1 MKLLLDFLPL
11 LLFFGTFKFADG
23 HKEAAAQF
31 ATQYFGSFVSTGVV
45 TPLQAPVLLATI
57 VVILATLVQ
66 VAIVKLSGKKI
77 DRLLWITLGIV
88 VVLGG
93 ATVWLNDETF
103 IKWKP
108 TVYNWVLAAVMLV
121 TQFGFRKDPLKA
133 VMGAQLKLPEAVWGK
148 LSLAYALFFIVV
160 GALNLWVAF
169 TFPTETW
176 VNFKV
181 FVLTGLMIAFVV
193 VQAFWL
199 AKYMEDEPA
208 SADTAKG

>member
-11 LLFFGTFKFADG
+11 LLFFGTFKYADG
-23 HKEAAAQF
+23 HKDAAAAF
-31 ATQYFGSFVSTGVV
+31 ATQHFGGFVSTGVV
-45 TPLQAPVLLATI
+45 SPLQAPVLLATI

-66 VAIVKLSGKKI
+66 VAAVKLSGKKI

-121 TQFGFRKDPLKA
+121 TQFVFRKDPLKA
-133 VMGAQLKLPEAVWGK
+133 VMGTQLKLPEAVWGK

-169 TFPTETW
+169 SFPTETW

-199 AKYMEDEPA
+199 AKYIQDDEPA
-208 SADTAKG
+208 APAAKG